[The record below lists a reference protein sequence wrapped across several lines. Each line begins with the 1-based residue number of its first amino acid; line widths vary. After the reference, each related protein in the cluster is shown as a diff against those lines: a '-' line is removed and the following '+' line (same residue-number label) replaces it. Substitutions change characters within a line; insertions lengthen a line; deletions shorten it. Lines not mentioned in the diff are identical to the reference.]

1 MINTKERQPLSDILD
16 RIELTKKDRKDL
28 EYYIQE
34 ENSFETLSEEEIDL
48 ICEELLGLNDEGSGS
63 GVNII
68 GEI

>member
-1 MINTKERQPLSDILD
+1 MEERQRQPLSDILD

-34 ENSFETLSEEEIDL
+34 ENSFETLSNEEIDL
-48 ICEELLGLNDEGSGS
+48 ISNEVF
-63 GVNII
+63 GVNSDNESGINTI

>member
-34 ENSFETLSEEEIDL
+34 ENSFETLSDEEIDL
-48 ICEELLGLNDEGSGS
+48 ITNEVFGINSGSGS
-63 GVNII
+63 GINII